1 MRPVRRQHDPTTA
14 REACG
19 TSVPVRR
26 DLGKHPTRARR
37 LYHRRVP
44 TTLDLEAPPVA
55 QPTSAAPAPS
65 SAHRI
70 EYVDGLRAVAV
81 LAVVLH
87 HVSSNV
93 RVPVDVAR
101 FLNEGAH
108 GVDLFFVL
116 SGFCLAFPT
125 LAKLRRTGAAT
136 FDVADFGAKR
146 LVRILPPF
154 YLATLAIVAL
164 YTIPHLLR
172 HEPPSVQVPAAWD
185 LVASLLFIDGGV
197 HLVNGAF
204 WTLMVEFRWYFAF
217 PLLLALW
224 VRSPRAFGAV
234 GLASFVL
241 YNYTRAHGL
250 DLGTL
255 PGFMLGIVA
264 ADLQLGGSATLNWA
278 AHAKRWAL
286 PLAAACAALG
296 VAVES
301 TAKIPGFDG
310 NDVVFAYQPTILGWQ
325 LAVFF
330 LVVAAGA
337 LAPLR
342 RALATK
348 ALVATG
354 IASYGIYLVHEP
366 AIEFAVSRIHG
377 VLAFPAGIAAGVGI
391 GFAFWALADRPF
403 MTGRLRRPLVDA
415 IAPLLARAGEMLR
428 LGRQMTLRE
437 AVVDEVAVE
446 VCA

>member
-1 MRPVRRQHDPTTA
+1 VRPA
-14 REACG
+14 
-19 TSVPVRR
+19 VPARR
-26 DLGKHPTRARR
+26 DLGTHPSGARP
-37 LYHRRVP
+37 LYHRPVT
-44 TTLDLEAPPVA
+44 TTLDLETPPVA

-87 HVSSNV
+87 HVSRNV
-93 RVPVDVAR
+93 GVSPDAAR

-154 YLATLAIVAL
+154 YLATFAIVAL
-164 YTIPHLLR
+164 YALPRLLR
-172 HEPPSVQVPAAWD
+172 HQPLPAHMPTAWD
-185 LVASLLFIDGGV
+185 LAASLLFIDGGV
-197 HLVNGAF
+197 NLVNGAF

-234 GLASFVL
+234 ALASFVL
-241 YNYTRAHGL
+241 YNYTRAHAL

-264 ADLQLGGSATLNWA
+264 ADLQLGGSATRSWA

-286 PLAAACAALG
+286 PLAAVCAALG

-342 RALATK
+342 RALGVK

-354 IASYGIYLVHEP
+354 VASYGIYLVHEP
-366 AIEFAVSRIHG
+366 AIEFAVSRLHG
-377 VLAFPAGIAAGVGI
+377 VLAFPAGIAAGVGV

-403 MTGRLRRPLVDA
+403 MTEPLRRPLVAA
-415 IAPLLARAGEMLR
+415 ISPLLARAGELLR
-428 LGRQMTLRE
+428 LGRRMTLRE
-437 AVVDEVAVE
+437 APVE
-446 VCA
+446 EAAPVEARA